1 MRLAAM
7 EEILTPSFHGEKC
20 RHNGENADYDIA
32 CDECDYFFD
41 LLPRMG
47 GGIRKD
53 GRKVFWHVRNNAS
66 GAHFSIEEK
75 FSKKG

>member
-1 MRLAAM
+1 MA
-7 EEILTPSFHGEKC
+7 K
-20 RHNGENADYDIA
+20 NADITG
-32 CDECDYFFD
+32 EMRIMILHVTSVIIFD

>member
-1 MRLAAM
+1 M

-20 RHNGENADYDIA
+20 RHNGENADYGIA

-53 GRKVFWHVRNNAS
+53 GRKVFGHVRNNAS
-66 GAHFSIEEK
+66 EAHFFLEEK